1 MKARPGKPRFKG
13 GFKTFSISISTNREK
28 GTDSRLRVYSQG
40 SRAVV
45 VEYLWLKY
53 LWDELSKDEWRLFY
67 NLSEL
72 IDDDIK
78 VSALRAIMIVGKK
91 KVRERLNNMLS
102 HLQMKTFPRELYL
115 GYKRL
120 DVEIQE
126 ESRSLPKVPKF
137 SGWIRSASAVGTK
150 SSRGPSH
157 LEPLAIHYDDYSDVK
172 FDWYSFLTVG
182 DTGFFTQSD

>member
-1 MKARPGKPRFKG
+1 MKARPGIPRFSG

-45 VEYLWLKY
+45 ARYLWLKY
-53 LWDELSKDEWRLFY
+53 LWDELSRDEWRLFY
-67 NLSEL
+67 NMSEL

-78 VSALRAIMIVGKK
+78 VSALRAIMIVGKR
-91 KVRERLNNMLS
+91 KVRDRLNNMLL
-102 HLQMKTFPRELYL
+102 HLKMETFTREQYQ

-120 DVEIQE
+120 DVEIRE

-137 SGWIRSASAVGTK
+137 SGWIRSASAVGSK

-157 LEPLAIHYDDYSDVK
+157 LEPLAIQLDDYSDVK

-182 DTGFFTQSD
+182 DPGFFPN

>member
-78 VSALRAIMIVGKK
+78 ISALRAIMIVGKK

-102 HLQMKTFPRELYL
+102 HLQMKTFPRERYL